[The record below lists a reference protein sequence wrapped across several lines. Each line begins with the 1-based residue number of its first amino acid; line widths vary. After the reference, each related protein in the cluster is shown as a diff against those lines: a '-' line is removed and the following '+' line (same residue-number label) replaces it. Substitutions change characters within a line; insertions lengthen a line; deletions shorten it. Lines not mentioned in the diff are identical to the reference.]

1 MVEGNIEPGII
12 LQTCFANKI
21 NKGWTWQSQNSCS
34 FWMRFWIPSMYR
46 RICTDGN
53 SSFKTGGKTAFAGA
67 PAALGGGALRPWK
80 PGIPAEGWSE
90 EQVFQDLD
98 QQKIWTPKDY
108 IAFSIQVYPP
118 NRTIRRPMELQ
129 VYQKG
134 VEFLP
139 NDFSRMFFII
149 FPTFNLLDWAINE
162 LSDDLWFLVVRSWD
176 LSIPAPSSLPPA
188 MDWTSG
194 RRPSMESAMESAMF
208 PDTWYSADSAWERLE
223 VFCHSN
229 SISSSIQ

>member
-67 PAALGGGALRPWK
+67 PAALGGGALCPWK
-80 PGIPAEGWSE
+80 PGIPAEGWNE

-98 QQKIWTPKDY
+98 QKNLNPQRLY
-108 IAFSIQVYPP
+108 RHFYPS
-118 NRTIRRPMELQ
+118 
-129 VYQKG
+129 
-134 VEFLP
+134 LP
-139 NDFSRMFFII
+139 TQPHHKKAHGTTSVSERGGISAEWFSRMFFCKILPY
-149 FPTFNLLDWAINE
+149 FQPFGLINE